1 MVLSIKDLR
10 KVYSNGVV
18 TEALKGVNLSVNRG
32 EFIGIMGPSGSGK
45 TSLLNIIATV
55 DKPTTGEIILN
66 GQNPHSISQAM
77 LAQFRRKQLGIVF
90 QDFNLLD
97 TLSVRENIALPMILD
112 KINHKAIET
121 RLQEVAKYLG
131 ISDLLDKHP
140 YEISGGEAQRTAI
153 ARAVINEPSLLLA
166 DEPTGNLDSKASDD
180 VMNMFAKLNEQES
193 VTTIV
198 VTHDPMAASFCNRV
212 VFIKDGV
219 LYNEIYKGDSRT
231 KFYNEILDMLSFLNT
246 AE

>member
-18 TEALKGVNLSVNRG
+18 TEALKGINLSVNRG

-66 GQNPHSISQAM
+66 GQNPNSISQAM
-77 LAQFRRKQLGIVF
+77 LAKFRRKQLGIVF

-112 KINHKAIET
+112 KINHKDIET

-140 YEISGGEAQRTAI
+140 YEVSGGEAQRTAI
-153 ARAVINEPSLLLA
+153 ARAVVNKPSLLLA

-180 VMNMFAKLNEQES
+180 VMSMFAKLNDEEC

-198 VTHDPMAASFCNRV
+198 VTHDPVAASFCNRV

-219 LYNEIYKGDSRT
+219 LYNELYKGDSRNQ
-231 KFYNEILDMLSFLNT
+231 FYNEILDTLSFLNT

>member
-18 TEALKGVNLSVNRG
+18 TEALKGINLSVNRG

-45 TSLLNIIATV
+45 TTLLNIIATV
-55 DKPTTGEIILN
+55 DKPSTGEIILN
-66 GQNPHSISQAM
+66 GENPHSISQSK
-77 LAQFRRKQLGIVF
+77 LAKFRRKQLGIVF

-97 TLSVRENIALPMILD
+97 TLSVGENIALPMILD
-112 KINHKAIET
+112 KINHKAIKV
-121 RLQEVAKYLG
+121 RLLEVAKYLG

-140 YEISGGEAQRTAI
+140 YEISGGEVQRTAI
-153 ARAVINEPSLLLA
+153 ARAVINNPSLLLA

-180 VMNMFAKLNEQES
+180 VMNMFAKLNRDES
-193 VTTIV
+193 VTTVV

-212 VFIKDGV
+212 IFIKDGI
-219 LYNEIYKGDSRT
+219 LYNEIYKGDSRN
-231 KFYNEILDMLSFLNT
+231 KFYNEILDVLSFLNT

>member
-18 TEALKGVNLSVNRG
+18 TEALKGINLSVNRG

-55 DKPTTGEIILN
+55 DKPTTGEMILN
-66 GQNPHSISQAM
+66 GQNPHSISKSM
-77 LAQFRRKQLGIVF
+77 LAKFRRKQLGIVF

-112 KINHKAIET
+112 KINYKTIEL

-180 VMNMFAKLNEQES
+180 VMNMFAKLNEEEC

-198 VTHDPMAASFCNRV
+198 VTHDPMAACFCNRV
-212 VFIKDGV
+212 IFIKDGV
-219 LYNEIYKGDSRT
+219 LYNEIYKGDNRN